1 MKFPRSARI
10 LKGRQ
15 DAAPYASVFFLLVLF
30 VMMGSLVY
38 TPGVLVPL
46 DLPAA
51 TDLPG
56 IDRPTVQVA
65 IDANGQLYFEN
76 ALITETDLKARLRKA
91 AAGSHEPL
99 AVIVQADKAVRYDRL
114 VQLTLLAR
122 EAGIHEALLATRRP
136 PLSEPATTAP
146 VAPPPK

>member
-1 MKFPRSARI
+1 VKFPRNARI

-51 TDLPG
+51 EELPG
-56 IDRPTVQVA
+56 TEQPTLAVA

-76 ALITETDLKARLRKA
+76 ELIGESDLKSRLSKA
-91 AAGSHEPL
+91 AANSREPL
-99 AVIVQADKAVRYDRL
+99 TLIVQADKAVRYDRL
-114 VQLTLLAR
+114 IQLTLVAR
-122 EAGIHEALLATRRP
+122 RAGIHEALLATLP
-136 PLSEPATTAP
+136 SPLAAPAAAAP
-146 VAPPPK
+146 RSPAR